1 MRLRP
6 YRQRVNSYEQQR
18 IAANLSVP
26 PQIQELL
33 RVGRHGFIPRA
44 ITIAADATHRANQV
58 AIITQ
63 LADDALDTTREVH
76 CTPNID
82 NAQYLGIAT
91 IRNQSGD

>member
-33 RVGRHGFIPRA
+33 RVGQHDFIPRA
-44 ITIAADATHRANQV
+44 ITIAADATHHANQV

-63 LADDALDTTREVH
+63 LAADALDATREVH
-76 CTPNID
+76 CTPRCR
-82 NAQYLGIAT
+82 QRT
-91 IRNQSGD
+91 ILENLDYS